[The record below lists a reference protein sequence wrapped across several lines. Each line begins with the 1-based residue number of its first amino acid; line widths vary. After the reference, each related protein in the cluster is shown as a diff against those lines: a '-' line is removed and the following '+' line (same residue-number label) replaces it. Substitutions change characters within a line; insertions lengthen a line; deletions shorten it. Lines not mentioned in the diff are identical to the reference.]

1 MNPPL
6 PPPSSFRHRT
16 SAAAL
21 CALLLLAPSS
31 HAQKKSDPVSSAN
44 AKALAL
50 LGKPAPDFTLPD
62 PKASQFHLAD
72 SRGNVV
78 VLAFWATWCPPCRAE
93 MPMFKKL
100 QTEMASQGVSVVLI
114 ANDDPAKASAYL
126 TRSKLDLWSLTDGD
140 RAVSTLYGANALPKT
155 FVLDRNG
162 TVAKVILGKAS
173 EHELRTTIA
182 AALQPGN

>member
-1 MNPPL
+1 
-6 PPPSSFRHRT
+6 
-16 SAAAL
+16 
-21 CALLLLAPSS
+21 
-31 HAQKKSDPVSSAN
+31 
-44 AKALAL
+44 
-50 LGKPAPDFTLPD
+50 
-62 PKASQFHLAD
+62 
-72 SRGNVV
+72 
-78 VLAFWATWCPPCRAE
+78 
-93 MPMFKKL
+93 MFKKL